1 MSNAMKSPPYI
12 AAHQPLQANFGSGKR
27 PFLKLFCLAILLA
40 MATDGSQ
47 ALAQDYPNKPIRLV
61 IPYPPGGGND
71 TLGRL
76 VAQRLSTSLGQ
87 QVFVDNKPGAG
98 GNLGTELVARA
109 KPDGYTLTLG
119 FVANMAMT
127 PHMGKLGYDP
137 IKDFAPI
144 SMVAQ
149 GYQILVVNPAF
160 PAKTVAELVSL
171 AKAKPG
177 EINFASGG
185 NGSPLQ
191 MSAELF
197 KIAAGIDIM
206 HIPYKGSSPA
216 AAAVLAGDT
225 QMVFGGV
232 VSSLPFVKTG
242 KLRALAVTSPKRIDA
257 APEVPTMTELGYP
270 GVVASS
276 WYGLFAPGGTP
287 PAIID
292 KLNKEMVALG
302 KNPEHRA
309 QLEKQG
315 QEAVYST
322 PDELAN
328 YVKSESAKWSR
339 VIKTAKIEAD

>member
-1 MSNAMKSPPYI
+1 MKSSCFMAMYEVLRTPFSTGLSNFSGLLGSVVLLTLFAQAPP
-12 AAHQPLQANFGSGKR
+12 
-27 PFLKLFCLAILLA
+27 A
-40 MATDGSQ
+40 M
-47 ALAQDYPNKPIRLV
+47 AQDYPNKPIRLV

-171 AKAKPG
+171 AKARPG

-191 MSAELF
+191 MSAELY

-287 PAIID
+287 PAIIE

>member
-1 MSNAMKSPPYI
+1 MKSPLIMAMYKPLRTGCS
-12 AAHQPLQANFGSGKR
+12 AALHL
-27 PFLKLFCLAILLA
+27 FLGLFCFAALLA
-40 MATDGSQ
+40 MA
-47 ALAQDYPNKPIRLV
+47 AHAPHAVAQDYPNKPIRLV

-98 GNLGTELVARA
+98 GNLGTELAAKAR
-109 KPDGYTLTLG
+109 PDGYTLTLG
-119 FVANMAMT
+119 FVANLAMT
-127 PHMGKLGYDP
+127 PHMGKIGYDP

-160 PAKTVAELVSL
+160 PAKTVPELVAM

-206 HIPYKGSSPA
+206 HIPYKGSNPA

-257 APEVPTMTELGYP
+257 APDVPTMTELGYP

-276 WYGLFAPGGTP
+276 WYGLFAPTGTP
-287 PAIID
+287 PAIIER
-292 KLNKEMVALG
+292 LNKEMVALG

-322 PDELAN
+322 PEELAS
-328 YVKSESAKWSR
+328 YVKAESAKWGR

>member
-1 MSNAMKSPPYI
+1 MK
-12 AAHQPLQANFGSGKR
+12 NFLR
-27 PFLKLFCLAILLA
+27 LLYPCLLLA
-40 MATDGSQ
+40 FAAAPAPAS
-47 ALAQDYPNKPIRLV
+47 AQDYPSRPIRLV
-61 IPYPPGGGND
+61 VPYPPGGGND

-76 VAQRLSTSLGQ
+76 VAQRLSTALGQ
-87 QVFVDNKPGAG
+87 QVFVENRAGAG
-98 GNLGTELVARA
+98 GNLGTELVAHA

-127 PHMGKLGYDP
+127 PHLGKLNYDP
-137 IKDFAPI
+137 VKDFAPI

-160 PAKTVAELVSL
+160 PAKTVPELVAL

-177 EINFASGG
+177 TLNYASGG
-185 NGSPLQ
+185 NGSPLHLV
-191 MSAELF
+191 AELF
-197 KIAAGIDIM
+197 KIAAGVDIQ
-206 HIPYKGSSPA
+206 HIPYKGSTPA

-232 VSSLPFVKTG
+232 VSSLPFVKAG

-257 APEVPTMTELGYP
+257 APDVPTLVELGYA
-270 GVVASS
+270 GVEASS
-276 WYGLFAPGGTP
+276 WYGLFAPAGTP
-287 PAIID
+287 PAIIAR
-292 KLNKEMVALG
+292 LNREMVALG

-309 QLEKQG
+309 QLDKQG

-322 PDELAN
+322 PEELAA
-328 YVKSESAKWSR
+328 YVRSESDKWAR

>member
-1 MSNAMKSPPYI
+1 MKSPLRMTSYKPVRTHLDTALRPFFGLLCAAALLAL
-12 AAHQPLQANFGSGKR
+12 AAHVTP
-27 PFLKLFCLAILLA
+27 
-40 MATDGSQ
+40 

-71 TLGRL
+71 TLGRI
-76 VAQRLSTSLGQ
+76 VAQRLATSLGQ

-98 GNLGTELVARA
+98 GNLGTELVAKA

-119 FVANMAMT
+119 FVANLAMT
-127 PHMGKLGYDP
+127 PHMGKIGYDP

-160 PAKTVAELVSL
+160 PAKTVPELVAM

-232 VSSLPFVKTG
+232 VSSLPFVKAG

-257 APEVPTMTELGYP
+257 APDVPTMTELGYP

-276 WYGLFAPGGTP
+276 WYGLFAPAGTP
-287 PAIID
+287 PVIIER
-292 KLNKEMVALG
+292 LNKEMVALG

-322 PDELAN
+322 PEELAS
-328 YVKSESAKWSR
+328 YVKAESAKWGR